1 MRYLTKEWY
10 LAGQTWPVAADVQ
23 ARLDETGRAFREA
36 RAREDLPPE
45 LMRDL
50 SFHDGVIR
58 EIHVGEDL
66 TFSIDS
72 PFSGYH
78 TVIFRHARVKQTLPP
93 TGAVWLYEELY
104 RHKSG
109 TGYEAHILLEAPT
122 RSGRRSLQPADLF
135 DLKIICSEICF
146 A

>member
-1 MRYLTKEWY
+1 MLIE
-10 LAGQTWPVAADVQ
+10 VM
-23 ARLDETGRAFREA
+23 E
-36 RAREDLPPE
+36 
-45 LMRDL
+45 
-50 SFHDGVIR
+50 R
-58 EIHVGEDL
+58 EISEPEYFDTHDAAHDEMCRRVAEVYDISPDEVIESILVGEDL

-78 TVIFRHARVKQTLPP
+78 TVIFRLARVKQALPP
-93 TGAVWLYEELY
+93 AGAVWLYEELY

-122 RSGRRSLQPADLF
+122 RSGRRRLQLADLF
-135 DLKIICSEICF
+135 DLKLICSEICF

>member
-36 RAREDLPPE
+36 R
-45 LMRDL
+45 
-50 SFHDGVIR
+50 
-58 EIHVGEDL
+58 

-78 TVIFRHARVKQTLPP
+78 TVIFRHARVKQALPP
-93 TGAVWLYEELY
+93 AGAVWLYEELY

-122 RSGRRSLQPADLF
+122 RSGRRRLQLADLF
-135 DLKIICSEICF
+135 DLKLICSEICF

>member
-10 LAGQTWPVAADVQ
+10 LAGQAWPVTAEVQ
-23 ARLDETGRAFREA
+23 ERLDETGRAFRAA
-36 RAREDLPPE
+36 RAREALPPE
-45 LMRDL
+45 LVHDL

-58 EIHVGEDL
+58 AVHSGEDL
-66 TFSIDS
+66 TFSIDC
-72 PFSGYH
+72 PFSRHH

-93 TGAVWLYEELY
+93 VGAVWLYEELY

-109 TGYEAHILLEAPT
+109 TGYEAHLLLEAPAGA
-122 RSGRRSLQPADLF
+122 GRRKLQLADLY
-135 DLKIICSEICF
+135 DLKIVCSEICF

>member
-36 RAREDLPPE
+36 RARADLPPE
-45 LMRDL
+45 LMRDF
-50 SFHDGVIR
+50 SFHDGVIQ

-78 TVIFRHARVKQTLPP
+78 TVIFRHAREA
-93 TGAVWLYEELY
+93 GA
-104 RHKSG
+104 
-109 TGYEAHILLEAPT
+109 AA
-122 RSGRRSLQPADLF
+122 GRGGLAL
-135 DLKIICSEICF
+135 
-146 A
+146 